1 MKKDTKAHILDMGA
15 QIVHQKGFNATGI
28 QEVLNAA
35 AVPKGSFY
43 FYFKSKEEFGLHLID
58 HFSNFLLSKMDELLN
73 AENVAPL
80 NKLRNYF
87 EWFLAYF
94 EQNNFTGGCPIGNL
108 AQEMGDLNDSFR
120 GKLKSV
126 FDKMKTNIAQCLEEA
141 QQQGDLSPALNVI
154 NLSDFIVS
162 SWQGALLQMKVMKN
176 TAPVRN
182 FERII
187 FDSLLKS

>member
-1 MKKDTKAHILDMGA
+1 MKKETKTHILEMGA

-43 FYFKSKEEFGLHLID
+43 FYFKSKEEFGLQLID
-58 HFSNFLLSKMDELLN
+58 YFSDFLFSKMDELLK
-73 AENVAPL
+73 ADNVAPL
-80 NKLRNYF
+80 NKLWNYF
-87 EWFLAYF
+87 EWFLVYF

-120 GKLKSV
+120 EKLKPV
-126 FDKMKTNIAQCLEEA
+126 FDKMKANIAQCLEEA
-141 QQQGDLSPALNVI
+141 QQKGDLSPALDI
-154 NLSDFIVS
+154 FNLSDFIVS

-182 FERII
+182 FERIV
-187 FDSLLKS
+187 FNSLLKS

>member
-1 MKKDTKAHILDMGA
+1 MKKETKTHILEMGA

-43 FYFKSKEEFGLHLID
+43 FYFKSKEEFGLQLID
-58 HFSNFLLSKMDELLN
+58 YFSDFLFSKMDELLN
-73 AENVAPL
+73 ADNVAPL
-80 NKLRNYF
+80 NKLWNYF
-87 EWFLAYF
+87 EWFLVYF

-120 GKLKSV
+120 EKLKPV
-126 FDKMKTNIAQCLEEA
+126 FDKMKANIAQCLEEA
-141 QQQGDLSPALNVI
+141 QQKGDLSPALDI
-154 NLSDFIVS
+154 FNLSDFIVS

-182 FERII
+182 FERIV

>member
-1 MKKDTKAHILDMGA
+1 MKKDTKTHILEMGA

-43 FYFKSKEEFGLHLID
+43 FYFKSKEEFGLQLID
-58 HFSNFLLSKMDELLN
+58 YFSNFLFSKMDELLN

-80 NKLRNYF
+80 DKLRNYF
-87 EWFLAYF
+87 EWFLVYF

-126 FDKMKTNIAQCLEEA
+126 FDKMKANIAQCLEEA
-141 QQQGDLSPALNVI
+141 QQKGDLSPALDI
-154 NLSDFIVS
+154 FNLSDFIVS

-182 FERII
+182 FERIV
-187 FDSLLKS
+187 FNSLLKS

>member
-1 MKKDTKAHILDMGA
+1 MKKDTKTHILEMGA
-15 QIVHQKGFNATGI
+15 QIVHQKGFNTTGI

-43 FYFKSKEEFGLHLID
+43 FYFKSKEEFGLQLID
-58 HFSNFLLSKMDELLN
+58 YFSDFLFSKMDELLN
-73 AENVAPL
+73 ADNVAPL
-80 NKLRNYF
+80 EKLWNYF
-87 EWFLAYF
+87 EWFLVYF

-120 GKLKSV
+120 EKLKPV
-126 FDKMKTNIAQCLEEA
+126 FDKMKANIAQCLEEA
-141 QQQGDLSPALNVI
+141 QQKGDLSPALDI
-154 NLSDFIVS
+154 FNLSDFIVS

-182 FERII
+182 FERIV
-187 FDSLLKS
+187 FNSLLKS

>member
-1 MKKDTKAHILDMGA
+1 MKKDTKAHILDIGA
-15 QIVHQKGFNATGI
+15 QIIHQKGFNATGI
-28 QEVLNAA
+28 QEVLSAA

-43 FYFKSKEEFGLHLID
+43 FYFKSKEEFGLQLID
-58 HFSNFLLSKMDELLN
+58 YFSNFLFSEMDEFLN
-73 AENVAPL
+73 AEKVAPL
-80 NKLRNYF
+80 DKLRNYF
-87 EWFLAYF
+87 VWFLAYF

-126 FDKMKTNIAQCLEEA
+126 FDKMKSNIAQCLAEA
-141 QQQGDLSPALNVI
+141 QQRGDLSPALDVLS
-154 NLSDFIVS
+154 LSDFIVS

-176 TAPVRN
+176 TASVRN

>member
-162 SWQGALLQMKVMKN
+162 SWQGALLRRKCEPK
-176 TAPVRN
+176 R
-182 FERII
+182 
-187 FDSLLKS
+187 SS

>member
-1 MKKDTKAHILDMGA
+1 MKKETKTHILEMGA

-43 FYFKSKEEFGLHLID
+43 FYFKSKEEFGLQLID
-58 HFSNFLLSKMDELLN
+58 YFSDFLFSKMDELLN
-73 AENVAPL
+73 ADNVAPL
-80 NKLRNYF
+80 EKLWNYF
-87 EWFLAYF
+87 EWFLVYF

-120 GKLKSV
+120 EKLKPV
-126 FDKMKTNIAQCLEEA
+126 FDKMKANIAQCLEEA
-141 QQQGDLSPALNVI
+141 QQKGDLSPALDI
-154 NLSDFIVS
+154 FNLSDFIVS

-182 FERII
+182 FERIV
-187 FDSLLKS
+187 FNSLLKS

>member
-1 MKKDTKAHILDMGA
+1 MKKDTKANILEIGA

-35 AVPKGSFY
+35 GVPKGSFY
-43 FYFKSKEEFGLHLID
+43 FYFKSKEEFGLQLID
-58 HFSNFLLSKMDELLN
+58 YFSNFLLSKMKELLN

-80 NKLRNYF
+80 DKLWNYF
-87 EWFLAYF
+87 EWFRSYF

-120 GKLKSV
+120 EKLKSV
-126 FDKMKTNIAQCLEEA
+126 LDKMKTNIVQCLEEA
-141 QQQGDLSPALNVI
+141 RQQGELPPALDI
-154 NLSDFIVS
+154 FNLSDFIVS
-162 SWQGALLQMKVMKN
+162 SWQGALLQMKVMKT

-182 FERII
+182 FERIL

>member
-1 MKKDTKAHILDMGA
+1 MKKDTKANILEIGA

-35 AVPKGSFY
+35 GVPKGSFY
-43 FYFKSKEEFGLHLID
+43 FYFKSKEEFGLQLID
-58 HFSNFLLSKMDELLN
+58 YFSNFLLSKMKELLN

-80 NKLRNYF
+80 DKLWNYF
-87 EWFLAYF
+87 EWFRSYF

-120 GKLKSV
+120 EKLKSV
-126 FDKMKTNIAQCLEEA
+126 LDKMKTNIVQCLEEA
-141 QQQGDLSPALNVI
+141 RQQGDLSPALDI
-154 NLSDFIVS
+154 FNLSDFIVS
-162 SWQGALLQMKVMKN
+162 SWQGALLQMKVMKT

-182 FERII
+182 FERIL

>member
-1 MKKDTKAHILDMGA
+1 MKKDTKAHILETGA

-43 FYFKSKEEFGLHLID
+43 FYFKSKEEFGLQLID
-58 HFSNFLLSKMDELLN
+58 YFSDFLFSKMDELLN
-73 AENVAPL
+73 ADNVAPL
-80 NKLRNYF
+80 NKLWNYF
-87 EWFLAYF
+87 EWFLVYF

-126 FDKMKTNIAQCLEEA
+126 FDKMKANIAQCLEEA
-141 QQQGDLSPALNVI
+141 QQKGDMSPALNI
-154 NLSDFIVS
+154 FNLSDFIVS

-182 FERII
+182 FERIV
-187 FDSLLKS
+187 FDSLLKL

>member
-1 MKKDTKAHILDMGA
+1 MKKDTKAHILEMGA

-35 AVPKGSFY
+35 EVPKGSFY
-43 FYFKSKEEFGLHLID
+43 FYFKSKEEFGLQLID
-58 HFSNFLLSKMDELLN
+58 YFSDFLLSKMDELLN

-80 NKLRNYF
+80 DKLWNYF
-87 EWFLAYF
+87 EWFRVYF

-120 GKLKSV
+120 EKLTSV
-126 FDKMKTNIAQCLEEA
+126 FDKMKTNIAHCLEEA
-141 QQQGDLSPALNVI
+141 RQQGDLSPDLDI
-154 NLSDFIVS
+154 FHLSDFIVS

-182 FERII
+182 FERIT

>member
-1 MKKDTKAHILDMGA
+1 MKKDTKAHILEMGA

-43 FYFKSKEEFGLHLID
+43 FYFKSKEEFGLQLID
-58 HFSNFLLSKMDELLN
+58 CFSNFLFSKMDELLT

-80 NKLRNYF
+80 VRLWNYF

-108 AQEMGDLNDSFR
+108 AQEMGDLNDFFR

-126 FDKMKTNIAQCLEEA
+126 FEKMKGNIAQCLEDA
-141 QQQGDLSPALNVI
+141 QQKGDLSPALDI
-154 NLSDFIVS
+154 LDLSDFIVS

-182 FERII
+182 FERVV
-187 FDSLLKS
+187 FDTLLTY

>member
-1 MKKDTKAHILDMGA
+1 MKKDTKAHILEMGA

-43 FYFKSKEEFGLHLID
+43 FYFKSKEEFGLQLID
-58 HFSNFLLSKMDELLN
+58 YFSNFLFSKMDELLN

-80 NKLRNYF
+80 DKLRNYF
-87 EWFLAYF
+87 EWFLAYS

-141 QQQGDLSPALNVI
+141 QQQGDLSPALDVL

-162 SWQGALLQMKVMKN
+162 GWQGALLQMKVIKN
-176 TAPVRN
+176 TASVRN

>member
-43 FYFKSKEEFGLHLID
+43 FYFKSKEEFGLQLID
-58 HFSNFLLSKMDELLN
+58 YFSDFLFSKMDELLN
-73 AENVAPL
+73 AENVVPL
-80 NKLRNYF
+80 DKLWNYF
-87 EWFLAYF
+87 EWFLVYF

-120 GKLKSV
+120 GKLKPV
-126 FDKMKTNIAQCLEEA
+126 FDKMKTNISQCLEEA
-141 QQQGDLSPALNVI
+141 QKQGDLSPALDI
-154 NLSDFIVS
+154 FHLSDFIVS

-176 TAPVRN
+176 TDSVRN

>member
-1 MKKDTKAHILDMGA
+1 MKKDTKAHLLEMGA

-35 AVPKGSFY
+35 GVPKGSFY
-43 FYFKSKEEFGLHLID
+43 FYFKSKEEFGLQLID
-58 HFSNFLLSKMDELLN
+58 YFSNFLFSKMDELLN

-80 NKLRNYF
+80 DKLWNYF

-120 GKLKSV
+120 EKLKSV
-126 FDKMKTNIAQCLEEA
+126 FDKMKTNIAHCLEEA
-141 QQQGDLSPALNVI
+141 RQQGDLSPALDVL
-154 NLSDFIVS
+154 NLSDLIVS

-182 FERII
+182 FERIL
-187 FDSLLKS
+187 FDSLLKP

>member
-1 MKKDTKAHILDMGA
+1 MKQDTKAHILDMGA

-43 FYFKSKEEFGLHLID
+43 FYFKSKEEFGLQLID
-58 HFSNFLLSKMDELLN
+58 HFSNFLFSKMDELLN

-80 NKLRNYF
+80 DKLRNYF
-87 EWFLAYF
+87 EWFLAFF
-94 EQNNFTGGCPIGNL
+94 EQNNFKGGCPIGNL

-120 GKLKSV
+120 EKLKSV
-126 FDKMKTNIAQCLEEA
+126 FDKMKTNIAQCLKEA
-141 QQQGDLSPALNVI
+141 QQQSDLSPSLDVL

-162 SWQGALLQMKVMKN
+162 SWQGALLQMKVGKN
-176 TAPVRN
+176 TASVRN